1 MTKYIKCSS
10 FNSKYKYI
18 LICCFFGLL
27 CKFLFG
33 YYHNENFEKLKFFR
47 TNFQIKIS
55 YHVQVH
61 DVFRYLSILII
72 SIIIHKYQQYHS
84 NKLNEKPTESRALSS
99 SSGRLLIHNDIEKE
113 FKEDNSS
120 LSIFLANS
128 LYIIH
133 KILTTFYN
141 KIGLSDLD
149 YWMFELL
156 IISYLNNKMFKKN
169 TYMHQKCGIYFN
181 IIACLPLKILS
192 FLITFNSEKKP
203 IYRDHEWFIP
213 IGIIFYFVIMLI
225 RSYGISK
232 MKYLMDLKYI
242 SPIKLLISYGKI
254 GSIYSIIICSIST
267 FVKCT
272 NNYVNNNLCTIKYSK
287 SDKNIYLD
295 NFIIYFKKLF
305 GLDSKEDYSL
315 KETFFEIISTILGVI
330 SNFWY
335 IYFYIYVIKYLSPVH
350 VIFSRSLY
358 YLFIHLLLII
368 NNLILIGK
376 FFLENKRKEE
386 NRLKFIIDFS
396 SNVLSIIGF
405 MIYLEII
412 ELNFWGCNYNLE
424 KYIRNRSTDDTFNI
438 NKFDGN
444 SLTDEEEEED
454 DNEQINERVNND
466 AKNEINPINFE
477 MSVNKKES

>member
-1 MTKYIKCSS
+1 MAKYIKCSS

-61 DVFRYLSILII
+61 DVFRYLGILII
-72 SIIIHKYQQYHS
+72 SIIIHKYQQNHS
-84 NKLNEKPTESRALSS
+84 KKDLNVNTSENRTLSS

-113 FKEDNSS
+113 LKEDNSP

-128 LYIIH
+128 LYIFH

-156 IISYLNNKMFKKN
+156 IISYLNNRIFKKN
-169 TYMHQKCGIYFN
+169 TYKHQKCGIYFN

-203 IYRDHEWFIP
+203 IYRNHEWFIP
-213 IGIIFYFVIMLI
+213 IGIIFYFVIMLL
-225 RSYGISK
+225 RSYGIAK

-272 NNYVNNNLCTIKYSK
+272 NNYINNNLCTIKYSK
-287 SDKNIYLD
+287 TDKS
-295 NFIIYFKKLF
+295 IYFI
-305 GLDSKEDYSL
+305 L
-315 KETFFEIISTILGVI
+315 K
-330 SNFWY
+330 N
-335 IYFYIYVIKYLSPVH
+335 YLAW
-350 VIFSRSLY
+350 I
-358 YLFIHLLLII
+358 
-368 NNLILIGK
+368 
-376 FFLENKRKEE
+376 
-386 NRLKFIIDFS
+386 
-396 SNVLSIIGF
+396 
-405 MIYLEII
+405 
-412 ELNFWGCNYNLE
+412 LE
-424 KYIRNRSTDDTFNI
+424 KII
-438 NKFDGN
+438 H
-444 SLTDEEEEED
+444 
-454 DNEQINERVNND
+454 
-466 AKNEINPINFE
+466 
-477 MSVNKKES
+477 